1 MKQILF
7 LLFFIIFSGTQVAHA
22 AFMNMGSAEIIV
34 LLLLITG
41 LFALLVIAG
50 FIFLCLYLIKKSRSA
65 QNEK

>member
-34 LLLLITG
+34 LLITG